1 MTSSQLM
8 GMPSSEPHERKNV
21 KVLPFLAKPAG
32 AFVVHSDPAL
42 QAPWNV
48 EGQIPHLASR
58 FNLYGLLMDVPKG

>member
-8 GMPSSEPHERKNV
+8 GMLSSEPHERKNV

-48 EGQIPHLASR
+48 EGQIPPPSG
-58 FNLYGLLMDVPKG
+58 FNLYRLLMDVPKG